1 MLKKF
6 IIITALIA
14 IIASKS
20 LLKSKKFLN
29 KRPYGLLTPEEEASH
44 CRSITAP
51 IYEFCRRMADCNMC
65 LETDHCGNNIIIDMI
80 FLTKNL

>member
-20 LLKSKKFLN
+20 LIKSKKFLN
-29 KRPYGLLTPEEEASH
+29 KRPYGLLTP
-44 CRSITAP
+44 
-51 IYEFCRRMADCNMC
+51 
-65 LETDHCGNNIIIDMI
+65 
-80 FLTKNL
+80 